1 MTRMARALWLLEQAT
16 ANATGS
22 TAATECDLAVIDRFD
37 RTFHRDKVVRG

>member
-16 ANATGS
+16 ANAGS